1 MDFTNVENESMDSE
15 LEAFTASLASKPIEF
30 KFSDSAHLD
39 HIAGLVRQHGLSSY
53 EAPMPDLMA
62 WLVRMLGGYMLDVG
76 ANTGLFAL
84 LAAAANPTVKVC
96 AFEPLE
102 SVSNLLRAN
111 LALNQ
116 RLASRINVYQIG
128 LSNAA
133 GTFDFYETINDIG
146 LVTTSS
152 SLEIEH
158 AQHVGTY
165 RKQVITTETM
175 DGWAARLTAGR
186 ISIIKIDV
194 EGHEYAV
201 IEGARDT
208 IARNRPFI
216 TIEVL
221 GESRVDRIN
230 ELLFEK
236 NYLDFVITPTVLRQC
251 QSIRHHSDGW
261 NHLLCPSDQ
270 VGFILQGCRE
280 LNLGIEIG

>member
-1 MDFTNVENESMDSE
+1 MDSE

-30 KFSDSAHLD
+30 KLSDSAHLD
-39 HIAGLVRQHGLSSY
+39 YIAGLVRQHGLSSY
-53 EAPMPDLMA
+53 EAPMPDLVA

-76 ANTGLFAL
+76 ANTGLFTL
-84 LAAAANPTVKVC
+84 LAAAANPTIKVC
-96 AFEPLE
+96 AFEPLG
-102 SVSNLLRAN
+102 SVCELLRAN

-128 LSNAA
+128 LSNVA

-175 DGWAARLTAGR
+175 DGWAARLDGGR
-186 ISIIKIDV
+186 ISIVKIDV

-201 IEGARDT
+201 IEGAKET

-236 NYLDFVITPTVLRQC
+236 NYLDFVITPTALRHC
-251 QSIRHHSDGW
+251 LSIRHHSDGW

-270 VGFILQGCRE
+270 VAFILQGCRE
-280 LNLGIEIG
+280 LNLGIELG